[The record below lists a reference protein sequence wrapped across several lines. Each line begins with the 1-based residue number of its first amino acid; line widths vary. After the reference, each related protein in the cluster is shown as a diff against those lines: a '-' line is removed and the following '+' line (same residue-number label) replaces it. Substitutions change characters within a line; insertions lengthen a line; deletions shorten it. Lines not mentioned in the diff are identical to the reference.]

1 VTKAAVFLD
10 RDGVLLYDFG
20 YLARLEDLRWY
31 SCAIEAVRL
40 LNRAGFLVFV
50 LTNQGG
56 IGLGLYSERFVRATH
71 DAMAKSFEAG
81 GAHVDEWFFCP
92 HHPRATIEDLRI
104 ICDCRKPETGMVR
117 AAEASWAIDL
127 TRSFVVGDKATDM
140 GLAERVG
147 ARGVLVRTGQGEA
160 ELARAGGT
168 MRPAWIAPDLAAATA
183 WMIAADREGG
193 GHDEAGRDQSW
204 RDHER

>member
-1 VTKAAVFLD
+1 
-10 RDGVLLYDFG
+10 
-20 YLARLEDLRWY
+20 
-31 SCAIEAVRL
+31 
-40 LNRAGFLVFV
+40 
-50 LTNQGG
+50 
-56 IGLGLYSERFVRATH
+56 
-71 DAMAKSFEAG
+71 
-81 GAHVDEWFFCP
+81 
-92 HHPRATIEDLRI
+92 
-104 ICDCRKPETGMVR
+104 MVR